1 MPSRVA
7 SYVLVLMLS
16 FAVHADY
23 QDGLD
28 AYQQGDYLT
37 AMREW
42 RAVTDGPA
50 TAVVPTIY
58 VEAHYAVAMLYWQGE
73 GVAVDFRQARE
84 WLLKAAELGHADA
97 QAKLGFLY
105 TDGKGVARDYAQ
117 AFEWFSKAAKGG
129 SVDGLYNLGIFY
141 LYGWGVEADRT
152 MAKQYLAA
160 ASALGDE
167 AAEEALQG
175 LLRDEPGQPVG
186 GGLAADTQSR
196 EQGSLPQV
204 ESAAA
209 ASGDVGGRS
218 AADTQSREQ
227 GSLLQDESWIRAQDP
242 QRYTIQVIAL
252 SSLPRL
258 EALVRGFEDAGPFAW
273 FAVQKSSKPLYVL
286 LQGSYPDAKSAR
298 AAGAHIPAAIQNQ
311 DELWIRRFDGVQG
324 SLE

>member
-1 MPSRVA
+1 LLLLATSI
-7 SYVLVLMLS
+7 
-16 FAVHADY
+16 HADY

-50 TAVVPTIY
+50 TAVVPTIF

-73 GVAVDFRQARE
+73 GVAVDFRQARD
-84 WLLKAAELGHADA
+84 WLLQAAELGHADA

-105 TDGKGVARDYAQ
+105 TDGKGVARDHAQ

-141 LYGWGVEADRT
+141 LYGWGVAADRT

-175 LLRDEPGQPVG
+175 LLRGEPEQPAEAGADAGPNLVGESSAAPVG
-186 GGLAADTQSR
+186 R
-196 EQGSLPQV
+196 EQS
-204 ESAAA
+204 
-209 ASGDVGGRS
+209 
-218 AADTQSREQ
+218 
-227 GSLLQDESWIRAQDP
+227 SLLRDESWIREQDP
-242 QRYTIQVIAL
+242 NRYTIQVIAL

-258 EALVRGFEDAGPFAW
+258 EELVRGFEEAGPFAY
-273 FAVQKSSKPLYVL
+273 FVVQKNSKPLYVL
-286 LQGSYPDAKSAR
+286 VRGSYPDARSAR
-298 AAGAHIPAAIQNQ
+298 AAGARIPGAIQNQ
-311 DELWIRRFDGVQG
+311 DELWIRRFDGVQD